1 MALPNLFNDIIQRDL
16 NVHAAWLP
24 ITQNYNLGDY
34 GLISDGVFAKLGNI
48 KEFNVSFEQ
57 STGPNASIDYTSART
72 KVIKV
77 AGGAEVSVIPAGAI
91 DAEIKFN
98 FEDAN
103 SFLIKSPVISVAAIG
118 NVQQVATQ
126 LKAAKGWKRNW
137 KVVYEVYTAQD
148 AVVMSTKEAG
158 TEIVFSGDAS
168 ALKDLKIGKAGIEFS
183 SNKKLGL
190 DIQGKAGVIGLGL
203 FKLKLIGG
211 GPTFMRG
218 EEKKTPA
225 EIEYVKDLSKEDDL

>member
-1 MALPNLFNDIIQRDL
+1 MGLPNQFNDIIQKDL

-24 ITQNYNLGDY
+24 ITQNYTLGDY
-34 GLISDGVFAKLGNI
+34 GVFSDGVFAKLGNI

-77 AGGAEVSVIPAGAI
+77 AGGAEVDVIPAGAI
-91 DAEIKFN
+91 DAKISFK

-103 SFLIKSPVISVAAIG
+103 SFLIKSPTITVTAIG
-118 NVQQVATQ
+118 NVQQVASK
-126 LKAAKGWKRNW
+126 LKSTKAWKRDW

-148 AVVMSTKEAG
+148 PVVMSTKDAG
-158 TEIVFSGDAS
+158 TEITFSGDAT
-168 ALKDLKIGKAGIEFS
+168 ALKELKLGNAGISFT

-190 DIQGKAGVIGLGL
+190 DMQGKGGVIGLGL
-203 FKLKLIGG
+203 FKLKTIGG
-211 GPTFMRG
+211 GTKFMRG
-218 EEKKTPA
+218 EEKPNA
-225 EIEYVKDLSKEDDL
+225 DEIEYVDASSQKDDL